1 MSEIDTYIGARLR
14 AAREAADLSVR
25 DVARQLGTD
34 PDRLA
39 RAEEGDESLTAR
51 DLWLLSMLLHTSV
64 ASFFP
69 GVRDSDL
76 NDNERALLEVF
87 RPLDTDW
94 QVNVIESLRSQVGL
108 IEESRAIEAM
118 PETQKQQARY
128 RAVARY
134 LLDNG
139 ARVTLGPGGRAV
151 FEDAGISAVLQAMP
165 ERERTQVAEAAYRLQ
180 REREQPD
187 TPEYPL
193 D

>member
-1 MSEIDTYIGARLR
+1 MSEIDTYIGERLR
-14 AAREAADLSVR
+14 EAREAAGLSLR
-25 DVARQLGTD
+25 DVAQRLGYE
-34 PDRLA
+34 PDLLA
-39 RAEEGDESLTAR
+39 AAEAGTGTLAAR
-51 DLWLLSMLLHTSV
+51 DLWLLSMVLHTSV
-64 ASFFP
+64 AFFYP

-87 RPLDTDW
+87 RRLDEGW
-94 QVNVIESLRSQVGL
+94 QVNIIESLRTELGL
-108 IEESRAIEAM
+108 IEESRAIDAL
-118 PETQKQQARY
+118 PETQRQQARY